1 MWGAVV
7 LMGEMSEIGELD
19 AAFVTL
25 TWVNERVQE
34 AEVERE
40 KGGRESARARE
51 RERARAREREREIY
65 RHEAAARAPGTS
77 IRFTAHMRPMPNMR
91 TYTRGCAILRTMLI
105 PGTNINMAVVS
116 PVMVVVSVVIFSAVP
131 VFVVVFVG
139 VGASGCR
146 DLRCM
151 CLCLYLCV
159 CVCVRA

>member
-51 RERARAREREREIY
+51 RERERARERERERFI
-65 RHEAAARAPGTS
+65 GTKRQQEPLALQS
-77 IRFTAHMRPMPNMR
+77 DSQR
-91 TYTRGCAILRTMLI
+91 T
-105 PGTNINMAVVS
+105 
-116 PVMVVVSVVIFSAVP
+116 
-131 VFVVVFVG
+131 
-139 VGASGCR
+139 
-146 DLRCM
+146 
-151 CLCLYLCV
+151 
-159 CVCVRA
+159 